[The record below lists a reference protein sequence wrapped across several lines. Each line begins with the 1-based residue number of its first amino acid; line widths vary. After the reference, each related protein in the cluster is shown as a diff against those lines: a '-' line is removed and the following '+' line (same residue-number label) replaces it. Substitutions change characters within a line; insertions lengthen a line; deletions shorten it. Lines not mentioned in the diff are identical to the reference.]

1 MNPQGHLEMN
11 SPSVRPRLAVL
22 IDSEN
27 FPLWA
32 LERVWTEIEKLGEPV
47 IRRVYGN
54 IAANARRWTELST
67 RLALESR
74 RQAVHSIGMNAT
86 DIVMVIDAMDI
97 LASED
102 VDGFCLVSSDS
113 DFTPLAMRL
122 RQADRLVFGFG
133 EPRTPEAFRLA
144 CSRFLVFSFKEDTA
158 KAGDILVLRRP
169 SVALVV
175 PHLLEAVKLSETG
188 DEWVSISTVGQYFVD
203 NVPDF
208 DLARYGVKTLKALI
222 TRTGRFEIG
231 RGKGGIMRMR
241 EKQNVKRKSGSG

>member
-1 MNPQGHLEMN
+1 MNLQSQLKMN
-11 SPSVRPRLAVL
+11 VSSTQPRLAVL

-32 LERVWTEIEKLGEPV
+32 IERIWPEIEKLGNPV
-47 IRRVYGN
+47 IRRVYGD
-54 IAANARRWTELST
+54 IATNSKRWAELST

-97 LASED
+97 LASAN
-102 VDGFCLVSSDS
+102 VDAFCLVSSDS
-113 DFTPLAMRL
+113 DFTALAVRL

-133 EPRTPEAFRLA
+133 EPRTIEAFRVA
-144 CSRFLVFSFKEDTA
+144 CSQFFVFNFKEDTA

-175 PHLLEAVKLSETG
+175 PHLLNAVKLSETN
-188 DEWVSISTVGQYFVD
+188 DEWVSLSTIGQYFVD

-208 DLARYGVKTLKALI
+208 DLATYGVKTLKALV

-231 RGKGGIMRMR
+231 RGKGGSLRMR
-241 EKQNVKRKSGSG
+241 ERLKPRPG